1 MTARILRN
9 IDITP
14 SSQQKKET
22 QGMDLELEGK
32 IIMVTGGSK
41 GIGLACARAFAR
53 EGAKV
58 AIVSRDPGNLEA
70 AGQALQAQGQKVQT
84 VAADLRDPEAA
95 SRAVHEIEAAL
106 GPIEVLV
113 NSAGA
118 AKRHPPAQLNAQAW
132 REAMDAKFFTYIHT
146 MDAVLP
152 GMVQRE
158 RGAIV
163 NIIGMG
169 GRVASPVHLPGG
181 SANAALMLASAGLAN
196 AWGHKG
202 IRVNA
207 INPGATLTDRVQGRL
222 DAEAATTGKPME
234 ELRQAMVQAIPLGRM
249 AEPEE
254 IADAA
259 LFLASARASYVTGA
273 LLAMDGGLHPLGA

>member
-1 MTARILRN
+1 
-9 IDITP
+9 
-14 SSQQKKET
+14 
-22 QGMDLELEGK
+22 MDLELEGK

-70 AGQALQAQGQKVQT
+70 ARQALRSDGHEVQA

-95 SRAVHEIEAAL
+95 GRAVHEIEAAL
-106 GPIEVLV
+106 GPIDVLV

-146 MDAVLP
+146 IDAVLP

>member
-1 MTARILRN
+1 
-9 IDITP
+9 
-14 SSQQKKET
+14 
-22 QGMDLELEGK
+22 MDLELEGK
-32 IIMVTGGSK
+32 IVMVTGGSK
-41 GIGLACARAFAR
+41 GIGLACAAAFAR
-53 EGAKV
+53 AGAKV
-58 AIVSRDPGNLEA
+58 AIVSRDSGNQESA
-70 AGQALQAQGQKVQT
+70 TKTLQAEGYET
-84 VAADLRDPEAA
+84 LAVAADLRDPEAA
-95 SRAVHEIEAAL
+95 AKATQQITQAL
-106 GPIEVLV
+106 GPIDVLI

-132 REAMDAKFFTYIHT
+132 RDAMDSKFFTYINAI
-146 MDAVLP
+146 DAVLP
-152 GMVQRE
+152 GMVARE

-222 DAEAATTGKPME
+222 DAEAVTTGKPVE
-234 ELRQAMVQAIPLGRM
+234 ELRHAMEHAIPLGRM
-249 AEPEE
+249 AKPEE

-273 LLAMDGGLHPLGA
+273 LLSMDGGLNPLGA

>member
-1 MTARILRN
+1 
-9 IDITP
+9 
-14 SSQQKKET
+14 
-22 QGMDLELEGK
+22 MDLELK
-32 IIMVTGGSK
+32 DKVVMITGGSK
-41 GIGLACARAFAR
+41 GIGLACAAAFLK

-58 AIVSRDPGNLEA
+58 AIVSRDPANLDTARRE
-70 AGQALQAQGQKVQT
+70 LQAGGHDALA
-84 VAADLRDPEAA
+84 VAADLRDPHATAA
-95 SRAVHEIEAAL
+95 AVRELESAL
-106 GPIEVLV
+106 GSIDVLV

-118 AKRHPPAQLNAQAW
+118 AKRYAPAELTAQAW
-132 REAMDAKFFTYIHT
+132 RDAMDAKFFTYIHA

-152 GMVQRE
+152 GMVERE

-181 SANAALMLASAGLAN
+181 SANSALMLASAGLAN

-202 IRVNA
+202 IRINA

-222 DAEAATTGKPME
+222 DVESASTGKSVE
-234 ELRQAMVQAIPLGRM
+234 ELRHAMEHALPLGRM
-249 AEPEE
+249 ASPEE
-254 IADAA
+254 VADAT

-273 LLAMDGGLHPLGA
+273 QLAMDGGLYPLNG